1 MLNLAHRG
9 FKSRFPENTKIAFLK
24 AIDVGADGVEF
35 DVHLTKDRQ
44 VVIIHDETLDRTN
57 DGKGLVKNHTLKE
70 LKKLN
75 MAKNYEN
82 IEPQEMLTLR
92 EYFELIKDV
101 DFITNIELK
110 NSIIEYPDIE
120 KEVNEIIKEFNAQR
134 RVIISSFNHES
145 VIKFKNLNENIK
157 CGLLEASKLYK
168 PWEYMKNMG
177 IEYYHPLG
185 YLVDEELIYNLNQ
198 EGILV
203 NPWFGS
209 EDFDYNKII
218 NLGINA
224 IITDHPNKIRLLIEN
239 KEI

>member
-44 VVIIHDETLDRTN
+44 VVIIHDETLDRTS

-70 LKKLN
+70 LKRLN

-134 RVIISSFNHES
+134 RVIISSFNHKS

-224 IITDHPNKIRLLIEN
+224 IITDYPNKIRLLIEN